1 MIRRKDIRPIVQGDK
16 RVIRGWVMYDWSNSV
31 YQLTI
36 TTAIFP
42 LYYTAITRNGANDTV
57 SFFGAEVI
65 NTVLYSWTIASAF
78 ILVAILSP
86 LLSSMADYTGRRKT
100 FMKVFT
106 WIGAFGCSLLFFFDK
121 DTIELGMI
129 AFGLGTFGYAG
140 SIVFYNSFL
149 PVIAKP
155 EDHDRISA
163 RGYSLGYLGGVI
175 LLLFQLTMIMKPG
188 WYGIPADS
196 SLQYR
201 LAFLTVGLW
210 WIGFSQITFTRL
222 PKYIYKKRQGRASIL
237 FNGYRELQTVYRQ
250 IRKSPAL
257 SLFLVS
263 YFFFMMGL
271 LSVMFMAANFG
282 KKEVG
287 LDDSVMIPT
296 LLLIQLVGMAGAWSF
311 ARLSGKIGNLRAL
324 MIALSAWTLIC
335 IGAYYITNAAG
346 FITAAFFI
354 GIVMGGTQALARST
368 YSKMLPETTD
378 HTSFFSFFDVMEKLA
393 SAGGTFSFGLI
404 EALTGNMRFSVVA
417 IGIFFVIGLA
427 FLIMVMKAKKVEGI
441 IPV

>member
-1 MIRRKDIRPIVQGDK
+1 
-16 RVIRGWVMYDWSNSV
+16 
-31 YQLTI
+31 
-36 TTAIFP
+36 
-42 LYYTAITRNGANDTV
+42 
-57 SFFGAEVI
+57 
-65 NTVLYSWTIASAF
+65 
-78 ILVAILSP
+78 
-86 LLSSMADYTGRRKT
+86 MADYSGRRKT

-106 WIGAFGCSLLFFFDK
+106 WIGALGCALLFFFDK
-121 DTIELGMI
+121 NHIELGVI
-129 AFGLGTFGYAG
+129 AFSLGTFGYAG

-163 RGYSLGYLGGVI
+163 HGYAMGYLGGVI
-175 LLLFQLTMIMKPG
+175 LLLFQLALTQKPG
-188 WYGIPADS
+188 WFGIPADS
-196 SLQYR
+196 DLPYR
-201 LAFLTVGLW
+201 IAFLTVGIW

-222 PKYIYKKRQGRASIL
+222 PKYIYKKRQGHESVL
-237 FNGYRELQTVYRQ
+237 FNGYRELQKVYRQ
-250 IRKSPAL
+250 IRKSNAL
-257 SLFLVS
+257 SLYLVC

-271 LSVMFMAANFG
+271 LSVMYMAATFG

-287 LDDSVMIPT
+287 LDNSVMTPT
-296 LLLIQLVGMAGAWSF
+296 LLLIQLVGMGGAWGF

-335 IGAYYITNAAG
+335 GGAYYITDAAG

-404 EALTGNMRFSVVA
+404 EALTGNMRSSVVA
-417 IGIFFVIGLA
+417 IGIFFVIGLT
-427 FLIMVMKAKKVEGI
+427 FLFMVMKAKKNRRQTI
-441 IPV
+441 NS

>member
-1 MIRRKDIRPIVQGDK
+1 MIRRKDIKPIVQGDK
-16 RVIRGWVMYDWSNSV
+16 RTIWGWVMYDWSNSV

-42 LYYTAITRNGANDTV
+42 LYYDAITRNGGSYTV
-57 SFFGAEVI
+57 SFFGLEVI
-65 NTVLYSWTIASAF
+65 NTVLYSWTIGAAF
-78 ILVAILSP
+78 LLVAILSP

-100 FMKVFT
+100 FMKVYT
-106 WIGAFGCSLLFFFDK
+106 WIGAIGCASLFFFDK
-121 DTIELGMI
+121 NNIELGI
-129 AFGLGTFGYAG
+129 ISFGLGTFGYAG

-163 RGYSLGYLGGVI
+163 RGYSMGYLGGVI
-175 LLLFQLTMIMKPG
+175 LLVMQLVMIMKPSWFG
-188 WYGIPADS
+188 LSPESD
-196 SLQYR
+196 LPFR

-222 PKYIYKKRQGRASIL
+222 PKYVYKKRNHREDVFL
-237 FNGYRELQTVYRQ
+237 NGYKELRTVYYK
-250 IRKSPAL
+250 IRKSRKL
-257 SLFLVS
+257 SLFLIS

-271 LSVMFMAANFG
+271 LSVMYMAATFG

-287 LDDSVMIPT
+287 LGDDIMIPT
-296 LLLIQLVGMAGAWSF
+296 LLLIQLVGMGGAMGF
-311 ARLSGKIGNLRAL
+311 ARLSGKIGNLKAL
-324 MIALSAWTLIC
+324 MIALTGWTLIC
-335 IGAYYITNAAG
+335 IGAYFITDALS

-354 GIVMGGTQALARST
+354 GLVMGGTQALARST

-378 HTSFFSFFDVMEKLA
+378 HTSFFSFYDVMEKLA

-404 EALTGNMRFSVVA
+404 EHVTGNMRASVVL
-417 IGIFFVIGLA
+417 IGIFFLIGLSII
-427 FLIMVMKAKKVEGI
+427 LIILRIKKS
-441 IPV
+441 

>member
-1 MIRRKDIRPIVQGDK
+1 
-16 RVIRGWVMYDWSNSV
+16 
-31 YQLTI
+31 
-36 TTAIFP
+36 
-42 LYYTAITRNGANDTV
+42 
-57 SFFGAEVI
+57 
-65 NTVLYSWTIASAF
+65 
-78 ILVAILSP
+78 
-86 LLSSMADYTGRRKT
+86 
-100 FMKVFT
+100 MKVFT